1 MSRDGFEFGDRA
13 PTTRYRNADGSITN
27 FKTGPGSVPIGE
39 GVSSSKNSRP
49 TATPGGSK
57 PGEGVYQDAI
67 LRQAQQDDGGKSRAR
82 TGSDQVARLQYP
94 LDPQGYQAEVIFEPI
109 KPESIIDD
117 LNSILVGGST
127 PSYADPEG
135 DPYAEPGRVQASKKK
150 KEREAEDRLNA
161 RGEPDPRNTGDPYAV
176 KEKGQAFQGQ
186 RDKQIREDIKA
197 FEGKT
202 GAYAPK
208 DASLR
213 YEQIG
218 RQVRLYLPQA
228 IQITDGVQVG
238 PIDLGAV
245 GAGVEAGLANGV
257 SNVGEIAQQ
266 ALAGADITSIVDV
279 FRNNNLRSTAGAFA
293 AQRAA
298 RLVGSQGAAG
308 AISRASR
315 VQVNPNTRSLF
326 RAVNLR
332 EFSFTFKMIGT
343 SQAEAESIKAII
355 AFFRRELYPEEI
367 DLGVGDQQ
375 ASLAYRMPN
384 LFNIRFLYKN
394 SLDIATRIKP
404 SYLRNFT
411 ATYNPS
417 GMGMHADGNFLET
430 DITMSFVEDTTLSR
444 KDINDGF

>member
-13 PTTRYRNADGSITN
+13 PTTRYKNADGSITN

-39 GVSSSKNSRP
+39 GVSSSKNS

-82 TGSDQVARLQYP
+82 TGSDQVARLRYP
-94 LDPQGYQAEVIFEPI
+94 LDPQEYEAEVIFEPI

-117 LNSILVGGST
+117 LSSLLDGSGNK
-127 PSYADPEG
+127 PVFPDPEDDYDAG
-135 DPYAEPGRVQASKKK
+135 PAERSAARKK

-161 RGEPDPRNTGDPYAV
+161 RGEPDPRTSDPYAV

-202 GAYAPK
+202 GAYTPK
-208 DASLR
+208 DRRLR

-238 PIDLGAV
+238 PIDLGVA
-245 GAGVEAGLANGV
+245 GAGVEAALGTGV
-257 SNVGEIAQQ
+257 SSAVDIAQQ

-279 FRNNNLRSTAGAFA
+279 FKSNNLRSTAGAFA

-298 RLVGSQGAAG
+298 RLVGQQGVAG
-308 AISRASR
+308 AISRGTK

-355 AFFRRELYPEEI
+355 AFFRRELYPEQI
-367 DLGVGDQQ
+367 QIGIGDVE

-384 LFNIRFLYKN
+384 LFDIRFLYKN

-404 SYLRNFT
+404 CYLRNFT

-430 DITMSFVEDTTLSR
+430 DIVMSFVEDTTLSR
-444 KDINDGF
+444 QDINSGY